1 MKLAGLLMKA
11 SGVLNGQ
18 LLYRFERREKST
30 QSFHREGKQISELNI
45 MNVYFLSVSFGKNF
59 EL

>member
-18 LLYRFERREKST
+18 LLYRFERRKKTT
-30 QSFHREGKQISELNI
+30 QSFHREGKQISCRVKHYGCIFPFRFFREKL
-45 MNVYFLSVSFGKNF
+45 
-59 EL
+59 

>member
-45 MNVYFLSVSFGKNF
+45 TDVYFLSVSFGENF

>member
-18 LLYRFERREKST
+18 LLYRFERRKKTTVTIFSPRRKTNFRVKHYGCIFPFRFFREK
-30 QSFHREGKQISELNI
+30 L
-45 MNVYFLSVSFGKNF
+45 
-59 EL
+59 

>member
-11 SGVLNGQ
+11 SEVLNGQ

-45 MNVYFLSVSFGKNF
+45 TDVYFLSVSFGKNF

>member
-1 MKLAGLLMKA
+1 MKLAGVLMKA
-11 SGVLNGQ
+11 SGVLNRQ

-45 MNVYFLSVSFGKNF
+45 TDVYFLSVSFGKNF